1 MEKITQAELID
12 KVAQATGITKKTVK
26 EVIDGFA
33 HQVTAHCGA
42 GTAVSTKLGKFY
54 PKDSAARTIK
64 SPLTGKEVDV
74 PAKRSLAFKPSAE
87 NKDLA

>member
-1 MEKITQAELID
+1 MGKLSQAELID
-12 KVAQATGITKKTVK
+12 KVAAHAGVSAKTVRS
-26 EVIDGFA
+26 VLNSFA
-33 HQVTAHCGA
+33 WQVATQVGA
-42 GTAVSTKLGKFY
+42 GTAVQTKLGKFY
-54 PKDSAARTIK
+54 PKNRAARTMK

>member
-1 MEKITQAELID
+1 MEKLSQAELIE

-33 HQVTAHCGA
+33 YQVTAHCGA

-54 PKDSAARTIK
+54 PKDSESRTGRNPRNGEQI
-64 SPLTGKEVDV
+64 EIQ
-74 PAKRSLAFKPSAE
+74 AKRTLAFKPSAD

>member
-1 MEKITQAELID
+1 MEKLSQAELID

-26 EVIDGFA
+26 EVLDSFV
-33 HQVTAHCGA
+33 HQVSAHVGA

-54 PKDSAARTIK
+54 PKDSAARKMK

-74 PAKRSLAFKPSAE
+74 PAKRSLAFKASAE
-87 NKDLA
+87 NNDLG